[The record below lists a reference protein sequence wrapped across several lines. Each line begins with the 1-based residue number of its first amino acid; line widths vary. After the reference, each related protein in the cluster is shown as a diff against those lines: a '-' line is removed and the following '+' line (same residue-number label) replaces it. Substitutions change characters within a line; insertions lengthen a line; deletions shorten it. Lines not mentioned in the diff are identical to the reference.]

1 MQNLMPSCASAYHTL
16 QTTRSFPPR
25 IESLP
30 SGLQC
35 YWMGSAFPSG
45 PDATAAK
52 GVVIWFCGGGYNIP
66 PSMQH
71 LRFLTHIREQ
81 LPDVAV
87 LVPAY
92 SLAPATYP
100 QQLKEG
106 VEVLRYVLHTLR
118 VAPSKICVAGDSAG
132 GNLALGVLSHVLHPH
147 REIEPL
153 RWIDERMEY
162 VDSPKL
168 DSLLLMSPW
177 CSFNMKAKMDPMYNQ
192 NKEKD
197 LVDDRI
203 GKKWSSAFL
212 GGREGDAY
220 SEPLRTRDEKGWWD
234 GLSGSVDR
242 VWLSAG
248 EEEVLLGSIQE
259 MKEVLAVSLQRPGRF
274 MEEHRA

>member
-1 MQNLMPSCASAYHTL
+1 
-16 QTTRSFPPR
+16 
-25 IESLP
+25 
-30 SGLQC
+30 
-35 YWMGSAFPSG
+35 
-45 PDATAAK
+45 
-52 GVVIWFCGGGYNIP
+52 
-66 PSMQH
+66 MQH

-92 SLAPATYP
+92 SLAPITYP

-106 VEVLRYVLHTLR
+106 VEALRHVLHTLK
-118 VAPSKICVAGDSAG
+118 VPPNKICVAGDSAG

-147 REIEPL
+147 GEIEPL
-153 RWIDERMEY
+153 RLIEEGKG
-162 VDSPKL
+162 VKVPKL

-177 CSFNMKAKMDPMYNQ
+177 CSFDMRAKVDPMYDL

-203 GKKWSSAFL
+203 GQKWSSAFL
-212 GGREGDAY
+212 GGKEGDAY
-220 SEPLRTRDEKGWWD
+220 NEPLRTRDEKGWWD
-234 GLSGSVDR
+234 GLSWVVDR

-259 MKEVLAVSLQRPGRF
+259 MKEVLAVSLQRPETF
-274 MEEHRA
+274 MEKNRT

>member
-1 MQNLMPSCASAYHTL
+1 
-16 QTTRSFPPR
+16 
-25 IESLP
+25 
-30 SGLQC
+30 
-35 YWMGSAFPSG
+35 MGPAFPSG

-92 SLAPATYP
+92 SLVPVTYP

-106 VEVLRYVLHTLR
+106 VEALRYVLDTLKVPPR
-118 VAPSKICVAGDSAG
+118 KICLAGDSAG

-153 RWIDERMEY
+153 RWIEEGMEY
-162 VDSPKL
+162 VETPKL

-177 CSFNMKAKMDPMYNQ
+177 CSFDMKARVDPMYGT

-203 GKKWSSAFL
+203 GRKWSSAFL

-220 SEPLRTRDEKGWWD
+220 SEPLSSRNEKGWWD
-234 GLSGSVDR
+234 GLPNLVDQ
-242 VWLSAG
+242 VWMSAG
-248 EEEVLLGSIQE
+248 EEEVLLGSIQQ
-259 MKEVLAVSLQRPGRF
+259 MKEVLMVSFDRSGKF
-274 MEEHRA
+274 MRKHRGQ

>member
-1 MQNLMPSCASAYHTL
+1 
-16 QTTRSFPPR
+16 
-25 IESLP
+25 
-30 SGLQC
+30 
-35 YWMGSAFPSG
+35 MGPAFPSG

-52 GVVIWFCGGGYNIP
+52 GVVIWFCGGGFNIP

-92 SLAPATYP
+92 SLVPVTYP

-106 VEVLRYVLHTLR
+106 VEALRYVLETLK
-118 VAPSKICVAGDSAG
+118 VPPNKICVAGDSAG

-153 RWIDERMEY
+153 RWIEEGMEY
-162 VDSPKL
+162 AQSPKL

-177 CSFNMKAKMDPMYNQ
+177 CSFSMKATVDPMYNL

-212 GGREGDAY
+212 GGKEGDAY
-220 SEPLRTRDEKGWWD
+220 SEPLKTMDEMGWWK
-234 GLSGSVDR
+234 GLPRLVDQ
-242 VWLSAG
+242 VWVSAG

-259 MKEVLAVSLQRPGRF
+259 MKDLLAVSHDHPERF
-274 MEEHRA
+274 TK